1 MLKILLLED
10 DPPLAETLIELLSDE
25 GYEVTWVK
33 DGESAL
39 DVTFDKS
46 FDLML
51 LDVNVPGLNGF
62 STLKSLRDAAND
74 TPAIFVSSL
83 DDIRSLAQ
91 GFEAG
96 ANDYVKKPFDIDEL
110 LIRIQALIRKNYQ
123 SHTDIIKLNEFSFYI
138 NKGELYKEDKYISL
152 TEYEQRLV
160 KLFFQRLNTTI
171 LKEDILFETSGGDEA
186 SEGALR
192 VRINKLRKL
201 GLGIV
206 TIKSVGYRLEEGLK
220 EAQN

>member
-62 STLKSLRDAAND
+62 STLKSLREAAND
-74 TPAIFVSSL
+74 TPAIFISSL
-83 DDIRSLAQ
+83 DDLNSLAK

-110 LIRIQALIRKNYQ
+110 LIRIQALIRKNYK
-123 SHTDIIKLNEFSFYI
+123 SHTDVIKLNEFSFCI

-171 LKEDILFETSGGDEA
+171 LKEDILFETSQGDEA

-192 VRINKLRKL
+192 VRINKLRKI

-206 TIKSVGYRLEEGLK
+206 TVKSVGYRLE
-220 EAQN
+220 